1 MAAPLPPQH
10 TLEFH
15 GFLVSAGFSS
25 DSAAWQAF
33 SSASPASAGPLQNLL
48 ALVLAFPGSLLD
60 LPSEPP
66 GGSGSAEVRLS
77 GPLSLPGVLGRR
89 KCRFLASLILS

>member
-33 SSASPASAGPLQNLL
+33 SSASPGAAGPLQSIL
-48 ALVLAFPGSLLD
+48 AFVLAFPGFLLD
-60 LPSEPP
+60 LPSELP

-89 KCRFLASLILS
+89 KCGFLASAIFS